1 MVCIFRTS
9 MQKYKVSFKGQNIYV
24 GIDVH
29 LKTWHVTTLTES
41 GCKYSFSQHAD
52 AKELFDRLNK
62 KFPEAHFKSA
72 YEAGFCGFSA
82 HYALTEQGIEN
93 IVVHAAGYGKGLA
106 PAIFCCG
113 AGSVK
118 SDY

>member
-1 MVCIFRTS
+1 

-52 AKELFDRLNK
+52 AKELFDMTH
-62 KFPEAHFKSA
+62 E
-72 YEAGFCGFSA
+72 
-82 HYALTEQGIEN
+82 
-93 IVVHAAGYGKGLA
+93 GL
-106 PAIFCCG
+106 
-113 AGSVK
+113 
-118 SDY
+118 

>member
-1 MVCIFRTS
+1 
-9 MQKYKVSFKGQNIYV
+9 MQSNKISFKGQNIYV

-41 GCKYSFSQHAD
+41 GYKYSFAQHAD

-62 KFPEAHFKSA
+62 KFPGAHFKSA

-82 HYALTEQGIEN
+82 HNALMGLGFEN
-93 IVVHAAGYGKGLA
+93 IVVHAADI
-106 PAIFCCG
+106 PTT
-113 AGSVK
+113 SQ
-118 SDY
+118 

>member
-1 MVCIFRTS
+1 

-52 AKELFDRLNK
+52 AKELFDRLKLITGTVPLIKINIRYFF
-62 KFPEAHFKSA
+62 FPIFSIFSFTISNMFIHNDPGPTCFK
-72 YEAGFCGFSA
+72 
-82 HYALTEQGIEN
+82 I
-93 IVVHAAGYGKGLA
+93 
-106 PAIFCCG
+106 AIPFQFTKTF
-113 AGSVK
+113 AEK
-118 SDY
+118 

>member
-1 MVCIFRTS
+1 

-41 GCKYSFSQHAD
+41 GYKYSFAQHAD

-62 KFPEAHFKSA
+62 KFP
-72 YEAGFCGFSA
+72 
-82 HYALTEQGIEN
+82 
-93 IVVHAAGYGKGLA
+93 
-106 PAIFCCG
+106 
-113 AGSVK
+113 
-118 SDY
+118 

>member
-1 MVCIFRTS
+1 

-52 AKELFDRLNK
+52 AKELFDRRNGVRHLCAHGHTQTLSPRLHSKYGQSSLFGDLNK
-62 KFPEAHFKSA
+62 D
-72 YEAGFCGFSA
+72 
-82 HYALTEQGIEN
+82 
-93 IVVHAAGYGKGLA
+93 GKVDVA
-106 PAIFCCG
+106 DH
-113 AGSVK
+113 VK
-118 SDY
+118 LSDIINK